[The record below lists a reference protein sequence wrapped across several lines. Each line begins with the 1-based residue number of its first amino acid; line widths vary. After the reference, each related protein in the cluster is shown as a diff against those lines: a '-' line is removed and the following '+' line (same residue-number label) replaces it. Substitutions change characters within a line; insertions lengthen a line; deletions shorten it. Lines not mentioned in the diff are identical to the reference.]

1 MEIGNIIRSTAEM
14 RLTATEER
22 RTNSVAMRASN
33 PAAAALAIAV
43 GPAVR
48 VELAELAARDAQ
60 EALAVPA
67 VLVARV
73 VLGVRVVLV
82 AQVALVVRAVLVA
95 PVALAEQAVLVG
107 RVALAERAV
116 LVALVEL
123 AALATVQAEEQ
134 EPETVRAAP
143 VPEHDP
149 LAVLRKT
156 KSAIATHHRG
166 LRLLHAAAED
176 LGAGVAEIMRAPAAT
191 EAATAWVAAE

>member
-1 MEIGNIIRSTAEM
+1 
-14 RLTATEER
+14 
-22 RTNSVAMRASN
+22 
-33 PAAAALAIAV
+33 
-43 GPAVR
+43 
-48 VELAELAARDAQ
+48 
-60 EALAVPA
+60 